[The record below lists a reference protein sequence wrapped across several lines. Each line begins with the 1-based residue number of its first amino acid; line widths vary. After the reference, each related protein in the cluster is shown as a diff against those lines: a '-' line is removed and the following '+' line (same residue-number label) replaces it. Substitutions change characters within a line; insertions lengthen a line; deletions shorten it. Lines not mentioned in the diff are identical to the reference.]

1 MRSLKDAKMEVNGSG
16 GRLGREKT
24 SGEKSVKKEAA
35 PKKKRYRRK
44 RGKDIHFPIPFQGT
58 NEKRKVIRKPVKAP
72 LGIDAK
78 RKGHRIISLNTVQ
91 A

>member
-1 MRSLKDAKMEVNGSG
+1 MEVNGKR

-58 NEKRKVIRKPVKAP
+58 NEKRKVITRKSTSWHR
-72 LGIDAK
+72 
-78 RKGHRIISLNTVQ
+78 RKKKGASHH
-91 A
+91 